1 MITEVRMPKLGM
13 AMKKGA
19 VTRWLRGE
27 GDPVEEGADLLEVS
41 TEKITAVVPAPASGV
56 LGRVV
61 AESGRELPVGALLAL
76 IGAEG
81 DQFPPAGE
89 PATPAAA
96 PAQPGAVPAV
106 SGATPATGAGVAGE
120 GGGGAPAPASPAA
133 RRRAKELGVDIA
145 LVQPGTPGKR
155 IMVDDV
161 EAFAEAAEAGT
172 AVAGPA
178 AAAGAAGAGAAGAGA
193 EAGPGAAAGV
203 AEPSAAP
210 QAPSGRV
217 VPFVGIRKVVAERL
231 TESLRTTAQVTI
243 AREVEAGGL
252 VARRAALAAGFEAA
266 TGLRL
271 TYTDL
276 LVQTVAGLLG
286 EHPLLNATLTEQGIV
301 VPDTVHMGVAVAL
314 DDGLIVPVIRD
325 AGRRPLAEIARDR
338 ADLAAKAQAGTLSLD
353 EVEGGTF
360 TISNLGSFGADAF
373 TPIVNPPQCAILG
386 VGRIVDKPVVV
397 QGRVEVR
404 PLLWLSLTFDHRIVD
419 GAPAARFLQGLD
431 ERLRTG
437 A

>member
-1 MITEVRMPKLGM
+1 MPKLGM

-19 VTRWLRGE
+19 VTKWLKGE
-27 GDPVEEGADLLEVS
+27 GDPVEEGADLFELS
-41 TEKITAVVPAPASGV
+41 TEKIAAVVPAPASGI

-61 AESGRELPVGALLAL
+61 AEPGRELPVGALLAL
-76 IGAEG
+76 IGAAG
-81 DQFPPAGE
+81 DQFPPAE
-89 PATPAAA
+89 ELAAA
-96 PAQPGAVPAV
+96 PAAAAAGPAAPAAPGAGAAAPAAAAPAAAG
-106 SGATPATGAGVAGE
+106 GASRE
-120 GGGGAPAPASPAA
+120 GGGGAPASPAA
-133 RRRAKELGVDIA
+133 RRRARELGVDIA
-145 LVQPGTPGKR
+145 LVPPSAPGKR

-161 EAFAEAAEAGT
+161 EAFAAAAEAG
-172 AVAGPA
+172 AAPA
-178 AAAGAAGAGAAGAGA
+178 AGASAAGAAG
-193 EAGPGAAAGV
+193 
-203 AEPSAAP
+203 
-210 QAPSGRV
+210 QV
-217 VPFVGIRKVVAERL
+217 VPFAGIRKVVAERL
-231 TESLRTTAQVTI
+231 SESLRTTAQVTI

-252 VARRAALAAGFEAA
+252 VARRAAYAAGFEAA

-276 LVQTVAGLLG
+276 LVQAVAGLLG

-301 VPDTVHMGVAVAL
+301 VPDAVHMGVAVAL
-314 DDGLIVPVIRD
+314 EDGLIVPVIRD
-325 AGRRPLAEIARDR
+325 AGSRPLAEIARDR

-353 EVEGGTF
+353 EIDGGTF

-397 QGRVEVR
+397 EGRVEVR
-404 PLLWLSLTFDHRIVD
+404 PMVWLSLTFDHRIVD
-419 GAPAARFLQGLD
+419 GAPAARFLTELD

>member
-13 AMKKGA
+13 AMTKGA
-19 VTRWLRGE
+19 VTRWLKGE
-27 GDPVEEGADLLEVS
+27 GDPVEEGAELFELA
-41 TEKITAVVPAPASGV
+41 TEKITAVVPAPASGI

-61 AESGRELPVGALLAL
+61 AEPGRELPVGALLAL

-81 DQFPPAGE
+81 DRFPPAAE
-89 PATPAAA
+89 LAAAPATPAPAAPGTGAPAVGAA
-96 PAQPGAVPAV
+96 PAAPA
-106 SGATPATGAGVAGE
+106 GTAAGAGTARE
-120 GGGGAPAPASPAA
+120 GGGGAPASPAA
-133 RRRAKELGVDIA
+133 RRRARELGVDIA
-145 LVQPGTPGKR
+145 LVAPSAPGKR
-155 IMVDDV
+155 VMVDDV
-161 EAFAEAAEAGT
+161 EAFAAAAQAAPGAD
-172 AVAGPA
+172 AVQAPA
-178 AAAGAAGAGAAGAGA
+178 ATPAGQ
-193 EAGPGAAAGV
+193 V
-203 AEPSAAP
+203 L
-210 QAPSGRV
+210 
-217 VPFVGIRKVVAERL
+217 PFAGIRKVVAERL

-243 AREVEAGGL
+243 SREVEAGGL
-252 VARRAALAAGFEAA
+252 VTRRAQLAAGFEAA

-301 VPDTVHMGVAVAL
+301 VPDAVHMGVAVAL

-338 ADLAAKAQAGTLSLD
+338 AELAAKAQAGTLSLD

-397 QGRVEVR
+397 DGRVQVR

-419 GAPAARFLQGLD
+419 GAPAARFLQQLD
-431 ERLRTG
+431 ERLRTR